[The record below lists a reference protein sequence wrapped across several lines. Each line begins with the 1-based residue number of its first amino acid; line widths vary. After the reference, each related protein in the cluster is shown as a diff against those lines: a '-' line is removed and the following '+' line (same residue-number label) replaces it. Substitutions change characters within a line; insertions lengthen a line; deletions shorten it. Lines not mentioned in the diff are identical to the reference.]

1 MNKAIL
7 WFAAGTFVGGF
18 MVFGFLSGREL
29 LKPVHPGAPLADHGA
44 GNSPPLGKGDPSP
57 GSPIASET
65 GKKMGFSRGTA
76 SFYDVKSS
84 GTLTAS
90 GTPLNDSASTAAHR
104 TLPFGTLVRVTNLG
118 NGLSETVEIT
128 DRGPFTKGRL
138 IDLSRNAAV
147 KLDMIKAGVISVEIE
162 VLPANPKLPLPSLVK
177 E

>member
-1 MNKAIL
+1 
-7 WFAAGTFVGGF
+7 
-18 MVFGFLSGREL
+18 
-29 LKPVHPGAPLADHGA
+29 
-44 GNSPPLGKGDPSP
+44 
-57 GSPIASET
+57 
-65 GKKMGFSRGTA
+65 MGFSRGTA